1 MLNWRLEKR
10 KLRDLAPSERN
21 PRELTKMQEGQLR
34 KSLEKYGL
42 IDKPIIDGNNVI
54 GGHQRINVMLSMGI
68 SECDCWVTDDEI
80 SQADIDELMIRLNRN
95 HGDWDFDILANEFDM
110 QMLFDWGFTE
120 DELTEIKPKKPGKA
134 KITLEFED
142 KDELAMSLEKI
153 SMLGLNAKI
162 KVSK

>member
-10 KLRDLAPSERN
+10 KLRELVPNDRN
-21 PRELTKMQEGQLR
+21 PRELSKMQEGHLR

-42 IDKPIIDGNNVI
+42 IDKPIVQGNKVI
-54 GGHQRINVMLSMGI
+54 GGHQRINVMISMGI
-68 SECDCWVTDDEI
+68 SECDCWIADDEI

-95 HGDWDFDILANEFDM
+95 HGEWDFDILANEFDM

-120 DELTEIKPKKPGKA
+120 DELTECAPKKLPKPK
-134 KITLEFED
+134 ITIEFD
-142 KDELAMSLEKI
+142 DRDEMALSLEMI
-153 SMLGLNAKI
+153 SKLGLNAKI